1 MSQTQSTRRD
11 FLRTGAGV
19 AAAAAVPYVWTS
31 SYAKA
36 EDKNDRP
43 NMASIGVG
51 GMGSGDGRS
60 ASRFANMVAC
70 ADVDRSHAERFAG
83 ERRFGGKCKI
93 YTDYRQVLQRKD
105 IDVVTIGT
113 PDHWHSKIV
122 IEALKA
128 GKDVQ
133 CQKPLTLTIDEGKLI
148 CKAVRASGKIMH
160 VGTQQ
165 RSENRSMFLKAV
177 VLALSGRLGKRL
189 TATCS
194 IGGGPGGGP
203 WEPSQPPPQL
213 DWDFWLGQTPKV
225 PYTPQRCHGNFR
237 WWLEYSGGKMTDW
250 GAHHI
255 DIAQWGLGYTDSG
268 PVEIEGTAQFPD
280 VYPKDFDPVKFFA
293 GQQKLK
299 NGYNTALRFKITL
312 TYENGNRMIVQD
324 GPDNGIWFEG
334 EKGKIFVNRGR
345 LTGKPI
351 EEIERSPA
359 DKEWLDEEVIKLYKG
374 MQPGGHMRH
383 FFECLKA
390 RKFTISDPFTHHRT
404 MTSCHLCN
412 LAILLKRKLRW
423 DPKKEDFIGDQQA
436 SALRSRPQRA
446 PYAIEV

>member
-1 MSQTQSTRRD
+1 MSHTKSTRRD
-11 FLRTGAGV
+11 FLKTGGAIAG
-19 AAAAAVPYVWTS
+19 AAATPYFWTS

-36 EDKNDRP
+36 QDKNDRP

-51 GMGSGDGRS
+51 GMGSGDGRR
-60 ASRFANMVAC
+60 ASRFANMLAC
-70 ADVDRSHAERFAG
+70 ADVDRQRAERFAG
-83 ERRFGGKCKI
+83 GFGGKCQI
-93 YTDYRQVLQRKD
+93 YDDYRKLLARKD

-122 IEALKA
+122 IDALKA

-148 CKAVRASGKIMH
+148 CETVKKSGKILH
-160 VGTQQ
+160 IGTQQ

-177 VLALSGRLGKRL
+177 VLALSGRLGKKL

-194 IGGGPGGGP
+194 IGGGPGGKP
-203 WEPSQPPPQL
+203 FPTADPPAHL
-213 DWDFWLGQTPKV
+213 NWDFWLGQTPKV
-225 PYTPQRCHGNFR
+225 PYSRERCHGSFR

-268 PVEIEGTAQFPD
+268 PIEAEGTAQFPD

-293 GQQKLK
+293 GEQKLG
-299 NGYNTALRFKITL
+299 NGFNSAMQFKITL
-312 TYENGNRMIVQD
+312 TYANGNKMIVQH

-334 EKGKIFVNRGR
+334 ENGKIFVNRGR

-351 EEIERSPA
+351 EELSDA
-359 DKEWLDEEVIKLYKG
+359 DKKWLDEEVVKLYLG
-374 MQPGGHMRH
+374 MQPGDHMRH
-383 FFECLKA
+383 FFDCLKQ

-404 MTSCHLCN
+404 MTACHLCN
-412 LAILLKRKLRW
+412 LAILLKRKLKW
-423 DPKKEDFIGDQQA
+423 DPAKEDFIGDQQA
-436 SALRSRPQRA
+436 SALRSRPQRE
-446 PYAIEV
+446 PYTIKV

>member
-1 MSQTQSTRRD
+1 MSHATSNRRD
-11 FLRTGAGV
+11 FLKKSAGV
-19 AAAAAVPYVWTS
+19 AAAGAAAPYIWTG

-36 EDKNDRP
+36 QDANDRP
-43 NMASIGVG
+43 TMASIGVG

-60 ASRFANMVAC
+60 ASRFADMAAC
-70 ADVDRSHAERFAG
+70 ADVDRSHAERFAADA
-83 ERRFGGKCKI
+83 RFGGKCEV
-93 YTDYRQVLQRKD
+93 YTDYRKVLDRKD

-122 IEALKA
+122 IDALKA
-128 GKDVQ
+128 GKDVH

-148 CKAVRASGKIMH
+148 CKVVKESGKIMH

-165 RSENRSMFLKAV
+165 RSENGSMFLKAV
-177 VLALSGRLGKRL
+177 VLAQSGRLGKRL

-203 WEPSQPPPQL
+203 FPIIDPPAEL
-213 DWDFWLGQTPKV
+213 DWDFWLGQTPAV
-225 PYTPQRCHGNFR
+225 PYSRERCHGSFR
-237 WWLEYSGGKMTDW
+237 WWYEYSGGKMTDW

-255 DIAQWGLGYTDSG
+255 DIAQWGLGYADSG
-268 PVEIEGTAQFPD
+268 PIEVEGTADFPD
-280 VYPKDFDPVKFFA
+280 VYPADFDPVKFFS
-293 GQQKLK
+293 GEQKLQ
-299 NGYNTALRFKITL
+299 NGYNTANRFTITA

-334 EKGKIFVNRGR
+334 EDGKIFVNRGK

-351 EEIERSPA
+351 EDLTDA
-359 DKEWLDEEVIKLYKG
+359 DKKWLDEEVVKLYLG
-374 MQPGGHMRH
+374 MQPGDHMRH
-383 FFECLKA
+383 FFECLQQ

-412 LAILLKRKLRW
+412 MAILLKRKLRW
-423 DPKKEDFIGDQQA
+423 DPVKEDFVGDEQA
-436 SALRSRPQRA
+436 SALRSRKQRA
-446 PYAIEV
+446 PYTIEA

>member
-1 MSQTQSTRRD
+1 MSHDVSTRRE
-11 FLRTGAGV
+11 FLKKSSAV
-19 AAAAAVPYVWTS
+19 AAAAATVPYVWTS

-36 EDKNDRP
+36 EDANDRP

-51 GMGSGDGRS
+51 GMGSGDGHS
-60 ASRFANMVAC
+60 ASRFANMIAC

-83 ERRFGGKCKI
+83 NARFEGKCEI
-93 YTDYRQVLQRKD
+93 YSDYRKVLERKD
-105 IDVVTIGT
+105 VDLVTIGT
-113 PDHWHSKIV
+113 PDHWHSKVV
-122 IEALKA
+122 IDALKA

-133 CQKPLTLTIDEGKLI
+133 CQKPLTLTIDEGKQIL
-148 CKAVRASGKIMH
+148 KAVKQSGKILH
-160 VGTQQ
+160 IGTQQ
-165 RSENRSMFLKAV
+165 RSENGSMFLKAV
-177 VLALSGRLGKRL
+177 VLAQSGRLGEKL

-203 WEPSQPPPQL
+203 FPVSEPPENL
-213 DWDFWLGQTPKV
+213 DWDYWLGQAPRV
-225 PYTPQRCHGNFR
+225 PYTQQRCHGNFR

-255 DIAQWGLGYTDSG
+255 DIGQWGLGYANSG
-268 PVEIEGTAQFPD
+268 PISVEGTAKFPD
-280 VYPKDFDPVKFFA
+280 VFPADFNPVKFFA
-293 GQQKLK
+293 GEQELA
-299 NGYNTALRFKITL
+299 NGYNTAVTFSITL
-312 TYENGNRMIVQD
+312 TYENGNQMIVQD

-351 EEIERSPA
+351 EDLTDAE
-359 DKEWLDEEVIKLYKG
+359 KEWLDAEVIKLYNG
-374 MQPGGHMRH
+374 MRPGDHMRH
-383 FFECLKA
+383 FFECLKE
-390 RKFTISDPFTHHRT
+390 RKFTVSDPFSHHRT

-412 LAILLKRKLRW
+412 LAILLRRKLRW
-423 DPKKEDFIGDQQA
+423 NPLKEDFIGDDEA